1 MRFGRFVSCLAM
13 AEKIIVMKLKNGF
26 YPQISMIFV
35 VRMTGF
41 IFGAEN

>member
-26 YPQISMIFV
+26 YPQISLIFAIQ
-35 VRMTGF
+35 MTGF
-41 IFGAEN
+41 IFGAED